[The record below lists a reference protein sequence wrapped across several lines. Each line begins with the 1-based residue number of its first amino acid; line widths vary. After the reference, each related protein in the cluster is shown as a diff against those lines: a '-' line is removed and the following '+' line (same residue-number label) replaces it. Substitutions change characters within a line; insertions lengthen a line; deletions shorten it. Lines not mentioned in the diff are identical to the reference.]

1 MFQIIE
7 AITSDEYVAATTS
20 ASDVLE
26 MAGCMRLAF
35 SINNRQRLLRNI
47 SRFCVVTRTT
57 EAMQQ

>member
-35 SINNRQRLLRNI
+35 GINDRQKLLRYF
-47 SRFCVVTRTT
+47 SRFFVITRTT